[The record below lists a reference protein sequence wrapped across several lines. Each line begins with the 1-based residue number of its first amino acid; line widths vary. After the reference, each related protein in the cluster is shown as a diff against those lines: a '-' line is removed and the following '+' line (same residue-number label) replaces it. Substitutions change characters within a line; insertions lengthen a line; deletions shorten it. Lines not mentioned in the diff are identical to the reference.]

1 MFFRGQTV
9 LRVPPCL
16 CVSVVYH
23 PVLIFAPRMGIVA
36 RQATWNTLLTT
47 VGMGLGFVNMALLF
61 PRLLSPDEFGLTRLM
76 VSIAVV
82 AAQIAH
88 LGGENTV
95 IRYFPYFRDKVNG
108 HRGLFGVVLGV
119 ATLGGFLA
127 MLVLG
132 HFHDQ
137 FVRWFSDSSGLYQR
151 FGLLV
156 LPLVL
161 AEVYLLVL
169 RGFSRSVNRSIA
181 PVFAREFLLRVLQT
195 VLIAAYALWDMG
207 FTIFLLLYVST
218 FVLTTAMLLFDLW
231 RAGEFRL
238 GLTNIRVGKR
248 MRKSMVRYSLFTFA
262 SGIAGIAV
270 GNIDQVMVGAMLHDG
285 LSYVAFYAVA
295 MFLASVITIP
305 ARALLQPTIPL
316 LAEAW
321 KKRDKAKIQMLYH
334 RSASIQ
340 LVVSA
345 FILLCLWTNA
355 DALFSFLKPDY
366 AIGKPVMLILGIT
379 NVINLSTGLSAG
391 IISTSRSYSVDAM
404 TGAVYLVLNIA
415 LDYLFLLWWG
425 MVGAAWSS
433 FVAVVII
440 VGWRVIFLHFKF
452 GLWPFDGTTLRALA
466 VIAAVAGAFWFLPH
480 YSSPIVDIGWRSLLL
495 TAIYWSMVHLLGLAP
510 ELGAQVRKVLR
521 GFAGALQRS

>member
-1 MFFRGQTV
+1 
-9 LRVPPCL
+9 
-16 CVSVVYH
+16 
-23 PVLIFAPRMGIVA
+23 MGIVA
-36 RQATWNTLLTT
+36 RQATWNTLLTI

-61 PRLLSPDEFGLTRLM
+61 PRLLTPDEFGLTRLL

-88 LGGENTV
+88 FGGENTV

-108 HRGLFGVVLGV
+108 HRGLFGLALGV
-119 ATLGGFLA
+119 ATVGAFIA

-132 HFHDQ
+132 LFHEQ
-137 FVRWFSDSSGLYQR
+137 FVQWFSDSSGLYQR

-161 AEVYLLVL
+161 AEVYLLIL

-195 VLIAAYALWDMG
+195 LLIAAYALWDMG
-207 FTIFLLLYVST
+207 FTLFLLLYVGT
-218 FVLTTAMLLFDLW
+218 FVLTTFMLLFDL
-231 RAGEFRL
+231 RRSGELRL
-238 GLTNIRVGKR
+238 GLTTMRVGKR

-262 SGIAGIAV
+262 SGVAGIAV

-321 KKRDKAKIQMLYH
+321 KKRDNEKIQMLYH

-345 FILLCLWTNA
+345 YILLGLWTNA
-355 DALFSFLKPDY
+355 DAIFSFLQPDY
-366 AIGKPVMLILGIT
+366 AIGRPVMLILGVT

-391 IISTSRSYSVDAM
+391 IISTSRSYSFDAL
-404 TGAVYLVLNIA
+404 TGGVYLVLNIL

-425 MVGAAWSS
+425 VVGAAWST
-433 FVAVVII
+433 FVSVVII
-440 VGWRVIFLHFKF
+440 VVWRVIFLHREF
-452 GLWPFDGTTLRALA
+452 GLWPFDRMTFRALA
-466 VIAAVAGAFWFLPH
+466 MILVVTVVFWFLPN
-480 YSSPIVDIGWRSLLL
+480 YGTPMVDMVWRSALL
-495 TAIYWSMVHLLGLAP
+495 TAVYWSITHLLGLAP
-510 ELGAQVRKVLR
+510 ELEAQARRLLR
-521 GFAGALQRS
+521 GVRW